1 MNKKTEDEIER
12 LLDNLSEALGIEYTM
27 IIHYPRLVNILKDK
41 ETRELASKLGTD
53 SLRHVD
59 IVAKT
64 IKELGR
70 EPNWSFEPFPDEID
84 FVRIFQE
91 QLRSEELALKLHRQ
105 NAAIAP
111 SLSLRETFRNV
122 ANDEENHI
130 EIVRNILS
138 RLTQHATSY

>member
-1 MNKKTEDEIER
+1 MNKKTEDDTKR
-12 LLDNLSEALGIEYTM
+12 LLDNLNEALGIEYSM

-41 ETRELASKLGTD
+41 ETRELVNKLGTD

-59 IVAKT
+59 IVAKA
-64 IKELGR
+64 INELGG
-70 EPNWSFEPFPDEID
+70 EPNWAFEPFPDEID
-84 FVRIFQE
+84 FIRIFQE

-105 NAAIAP
+105 NASLAP
-111 SLSLRETFRNV
+111 SLALREIFKNV

-138 RLTQHATSY
+138 RLT